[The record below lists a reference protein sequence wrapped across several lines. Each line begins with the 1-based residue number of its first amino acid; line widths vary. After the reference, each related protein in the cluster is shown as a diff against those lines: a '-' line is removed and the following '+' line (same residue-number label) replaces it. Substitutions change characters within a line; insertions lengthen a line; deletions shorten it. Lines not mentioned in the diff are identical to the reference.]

1 MQLQQAQAKLAFT
14 RDDDS
19 RESLSREIERLK
31 SEIQESKIQADAE
44 SQKAMIQSQLDAL
57 KQSAS
62 SMMEQAKT
70 QISPSSVNPYV
81 SQLAPQLTINASG
94 LSVAQA
100 QILIQR
106 AIEKLLYG
114 M

>member
-1 MQLQQAQAKLAFT
+1 
-14 RDDDS
+14 
-19 RESLSREIERLK
+19 
-31 SEIQESKIQADAE
+31 
-44 SQKAMIQSQLDAL
+44 MIQSQLDAL